1 MNREVHVRF
10 RESLEGWFLRATRPH
25 YYEPVEG
32 LLSGPQIV
40 LEPTSPFMISA
51 DNPCLPELFG
61 DAAVDYPPK
70 DGKALSKAILKV
82 LSRSDDKRREVSD
95 LAKQRASQFSWD
107 VCAEKTVS
115 ELAQAAESRQSG
127 KL

>member
-1 MNREVHVRF
+1 MTSRV
-10 RESLEGWFLRATRPH
+10 ESFGMIGGEAMAHGCTC
-25 YYEPVEG
+25 
-32 LLSGPQIV
+32 
-40 LEPTSPFMISA
+40 ISA

-61 DAAVDYPPK
+61 DAAVYYPPK

-115 ELAQAAESRQSG
+115 ELAKAAESRQSG